1 MNNIEKI
8 KNKLKMRKA
17 VGIILMRD
25 DGLVWTGKRK
35 DGPGIRSGE
44 KKLWQMPQGGIDQGE
59 KPIDAAYREL
69 EEETGTKS
77 AKILFEHKSWFEYEL
92 PNELIGKVIRG
103 FKGQRQKWFLMKF
116 TGNDS
121 EFNLN
126 KHTPEFDEWMWR
138 DLSTMPNLVVDFK
151 KKLYE
156 ELVKEFT
163 EEISKNKTI

>member
-1 MNNIEKI
+1 MNNTEKI

-25 DGLVWTGKRK
+25 DGLVWTGKRR
-35 DGPGIRSGE
+35 DGPGVRSGE

-92 PNELIGKVIRG
+92 PNELIC
-103 FKGQRQKWFLMKF
+103 LLY
-116 TGNDS
+116 TS
-121 EFNLN
+121 
-126 KHTPEFDEWMWR
+126 PSPR
-138 DLSTMPNLVVDFK
+138 DATLSRMP
-151 KKLYE
+151 
-156 ELVKEFT
+156 
-163 EEISKNKTI
+163 SSA

>member
-69 EEETGTKS
+69 YEETSIKNIE
-77 AKILFEHKSWFEYEL
+77 ILRE
-92 PNELIGKVIRG
+92 V
-103 FKGQRQKWFLMKF
+103 
-116 TGNDS
+116 
-121 EFNLN
+121 
-126 KHTPEFDEWMWR
+126 
-138 DLSTMPNLVVDFK
+138 
-151 KKLYE
+151 
-156 ELVKEFT
+156 
-163 EEISKNKTI
+163 

>member
-1 MNNIEKI
+1 MNNTEKI

-25 DGLVWTGKRK
+25 DGLVWTGKRR
-35 DGPGIRSGE
+35 DGPGVRSGE
-44 KKLWQMPQGGIDQGE
+44 KKLCQMPQGGIDQGE

-138 DLSTMPNLVVDFK
+138 DLSTMPDLVVDFK
-151 KKLYE
+151 KKLYK